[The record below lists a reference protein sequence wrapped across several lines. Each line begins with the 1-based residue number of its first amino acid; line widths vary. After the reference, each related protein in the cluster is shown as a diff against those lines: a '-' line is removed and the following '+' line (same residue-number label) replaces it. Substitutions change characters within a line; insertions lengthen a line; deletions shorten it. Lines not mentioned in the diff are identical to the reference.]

1 MTDAN
6 TLAYVKI
13 ARIMGIKSLIV
24 HARVECL
31 IGLHSNVRLPALP
44 TNIGQGW
51 KQLLVANTL
60 AYFDMV
66 RIMTIKGLI
75 VHAKVKPC
83 KVLHSIV
90 RFLDFRLQI
99 LD

>member
-1 MTDAN
+1 M
-6 TLAYVKI
+6 
-13 ARIMGIKSLIV
+13 ARIKAIISEIVNARMVSLM
-24 HARVECL
+24 
-31 IGLHSNVRLPALP
+31 GLHSNVRLPALP

-51 KQLLVANTL
+51 KRLIVANTL

-75 VHAKVKPC
+75 VHARVKPC
-83 KVLHSIV
+83 NVLHSIV

>member
-1 MTDAN
+1 MIVAN
-6 TLAYVKI
+6 TLAYLNM
-13 ARIMGIKSLIV
+13 ARIMTIKTIIV
-24 HARVECL
+24 HARVKCL

-51 KQLLVANTL
+51 KRLLVANTL

-75 VHAKVKPC
+75 VHARVKPG
-83 KVLHSIV
+83 KILHSDV
-90 RFLDFRLQI
+90 RFSA
-99 LD
+99 